1 MQSHTLVHL
10 QDFANFCSVFT
21 KSLDNHVLNELQ
33 LALNCIQSFVAFV
46 FSLSEILLIGLQ
58 CFDAVGWA
66 AGRASGL

>member
-1 MQSHTLVHL
+1 VHL
-10 QDFANFCSVFT
+10 QDFADFCSVFT

-33 LALNCIQSFVAFV
+33 LALNCIQSFVAFD